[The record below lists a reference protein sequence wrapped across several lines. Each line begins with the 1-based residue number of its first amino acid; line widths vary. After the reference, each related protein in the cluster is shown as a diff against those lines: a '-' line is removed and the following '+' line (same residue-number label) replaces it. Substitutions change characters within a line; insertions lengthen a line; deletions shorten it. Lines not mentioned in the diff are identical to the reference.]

1 MSMSSRPQ
9 NQGSPEQRVGRL
21 VARLRNH
28 ALWDSLLIFS
38 PPLLVA
44 ICIAAYCHHAGWIA
58 PLTLLLLGPT
68 IVGLGFFAVVARY
81 RTLIPARNFAAHLVD
96 EKTDAKDR
104 FLTLSSIQGSPQP
117 APLVARL
124 RGEAAALLER
134 IDFRR
139 EFPYRIKRSFC
150 WSLSGSLLA
159 AALFYFSMPLAE
171 SRLRQALPHE
181 NIREVAEKM
190 ARQPRL
196 LGLAD
201 RLQTLAARLQQTSV
215 QEPEKRTLIHQALE
229 QIENQQ
235 KKEKEKE
242 SQDLLG
248 EALSALRGLE
258 EQSGRQQKE
267 PAEDGGGIQSGTA
280 DEDAGKGQKN
290 QGSDG
295 AKGERSA
302 ERGNDPQKGK
312 TARGDS
318 KEQGKEQSSQAEGE
332 KRSEQPDPN
341 KSDKGPGAEV
351 TGKTRGGREEKPGQE
366 KLGRSRSEEPPRDA
380 PPAERFYKPG
390 EQGKGGVKGAG
401 YVTVQLPEEMAV
413 EAKGERTIGNPAK
426 ETKTYPKVPVSNT
439 PLPAHV
445 PDAPAE
451 KQQLPLEYRGIIR

>member
-1 MSMSSRPQ
+1 MRMSSKPQ
-9 NQGSPEQRVGRL
+9 NRESPEQRVGRL
-21 VARLRNH
+21 VARLRHH

-44 ICIAAYCHHAGWIA
+44 IYFVAYGYRAGWIA
-58 PLTLLLLGPT
+58 PLTLLLLGAA
-68 IVGLGFFAVVARY
+68 IVGGGFFAVVARC
-81 RTLIPARNFAAHLVD
+81 RALIPSMDSAARLVD
-96 EKTDAKDR
+96 ERTDAKDR
-104 FLTLSSIQGSPQP
+104 FLTLATIEVSPQLWSL
-117 APLVARL
+117 AARL

-159 AALFYFSMPLAE
+159 AAIFYLSMPLAE
-171 SRLRQALPHE
+171 STLRQAPPYE
-181 NIREVAEKM
+181 NLRELAEKM
-190 ARQPRL
+190 AQRP
-196 LGLAD
+196 GLSATAQE
-201 RLQTLAARLQQTSV
+201 LQTLAMKLPQPSV
-215 QEPEKRTLIHQALE
+215 PEPEKRNLIQQALE
-229 QIENQQ
+229 RVENQQ
-235 KKEKEKE
+235 EKEKEKE
-242 SQDLLG
+242 NQDLLG
-248 EALSALRGLE
+248 EASSALQALE
-258 EQSGRQQKE
+258 EQSGRRQKE
-267 PAEDGGGIQSGTA
+267 SPQAGGSESGVAEEES
-280 DEDAGKGQKN
+280 GKGQKN
-290 QGSDG
+290 QGNDG

-318 KEQGKEQSSQAEGE
+318 KEQGKEKSSQAEGE
-332 KRSEQPDPN
+332 KRGEQPDPN
-341 KSDKGPGAEV
+341 KSDKGSGAEV

-390 EQGKGGVKGAG
+390 EQGKGGVKGTG
-401 YVTVQLPEEMAV
+401 YVTVQLPEEVAV
-413 EAKGERTIGNPAK
+413 EAKGEGTIANPAK